1 MPTKAPTKKEVFDD
15 IMYRLRHT
23 TPSTIARMSYPK
35 RVSLYNDFKDEIN
48 LAEYNKKIT
57 KSQYEQLRSQL
68 DILATYIVETAIK
81 KGSWRS
87 EYY

>member
-15 IMYRLRHT
+15 IMYRLRHISF
-23 TPSTIARMSYPK
+23 STFARMSYPK

-57 KSQYEQLRSQL
+57 KSQYKQLRSQL
-68 DILATYIVETAIK
+68 DNLAKDIVEVAIQ
-81 KGSWRS
+81 KGSWR
-87 EYY
+87 YRY

>member
-15 IMYRLRHT
+15 IMYRLSHA
-23 TPSTIARMSYPK
+23 TPSTIASLSYPK

-57 KSQYEQLRSQL
+57 KSQYEQLRSRL
-68 DILATYIVETAIK
+68 DILATFIVETAIK
-81 KGSWRS
+81 KGKYWN
-87 EYY
+87 Y